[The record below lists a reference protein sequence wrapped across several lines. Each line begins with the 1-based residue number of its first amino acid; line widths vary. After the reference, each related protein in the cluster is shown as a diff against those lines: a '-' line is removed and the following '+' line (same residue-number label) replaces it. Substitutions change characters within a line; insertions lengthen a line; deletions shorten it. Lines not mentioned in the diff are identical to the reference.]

1 MSVVEIH
8 GGGDRRS
15 MIKRYERKSKHDAIR
30 ELIDLVHCC
39 WSRIDQLEAQVPG
52 AAQLPDCTGR
62 SPKDYAIEH
71 AEYMAK
77 CAERL
82 SARFDEYGMA
92 IATAELGDDGAEGL
106 QEAVDEARVSLQE
119 ALVDLRG
126 YVYEFRKRSARAV
139 AAAQQGKGQGAGE

>member
-1 MSVVEIH
+1 MSIVEIH

-39 WSRIDQLEAQVPG
+39 WNRIDQLEAQVPG
-52 AAQLPDCTGR
+52 AAELPDCTGR

-82 SARFDEYGMA
+82 SADFNAYGVA
-92 IATAELGDDGAEGL
+92 IAEAELGDDNDQGL
-106 QEAVDEARVSLQE
+106 QDAVDEAREDLQE
-119 ALVDLRG
+119 TLVDLRG
-126 YVYEFRKRSARAV
+126 YVYEFRKRSARAI
-139 AAAQQGKGQGAGE
+139 AAAQQGKEQGAGE

>member
-8 GGGDRRS
+8 GGTDRRS

-30 ELIDLVHCC
+30 ELVDLVHCC
-39 WSRIDQLEAQVPG
+39 WNRIDQLEAHLPC
-52 AAQLPDCTGR
+52 ASALPDCTGR

-77 CAERL
+77 CVDRL
-82 SARFDEYGMA
+82 AGCFDEYGMA
-92 IATAELGDDGAEGL
+92 IAAAELTADEGA
-106 QEAVDEARVSLQE
+106 QESVDEKRGALQE

-126 YVYEFRKRSARAV
+126 YVYEFRKRSARAI
-139 AAAQQGKGQGAGE
+139 AAARLGKEQGAGE

>member
-8 GGGDRRS
+8 GGCDRRS

-39 WSRIDQLEAQVPG
+39 WARIDVLEAQVPG
-52 AAQLPDCTGR
+52 AAELPDCTGR
-62 SPKDYAIEH
+62 NPKDYAIEH

-77 CAERL
+77 CADGL

-92 IATAELGDDGAEGL
+92 IANAELGDDDDEGL
-106 QEAVDEARVSLQE
+106 QEAVDDARGSLQE

-126 YVYEFRKRSARAV
+126 YVYEFRKRSARAI
-139 AAAQQGKGQGAGE
+139 AAAQQGKQGAGE